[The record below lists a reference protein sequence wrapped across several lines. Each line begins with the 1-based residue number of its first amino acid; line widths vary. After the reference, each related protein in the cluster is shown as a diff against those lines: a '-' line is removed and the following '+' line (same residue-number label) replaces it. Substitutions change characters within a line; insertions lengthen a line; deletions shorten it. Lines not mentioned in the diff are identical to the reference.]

1 MRANHANYAS
11 EGTGWSPWRT
21 VWSEI
26 SQGSGS
32 GLIADKVTA
41 YAAVDV
47 PSAVDRGEGAL
58 IFITGAGG
66 GLAVSDG
73 AVWTSLS

>member
-1 MRANHANYAS
+1 M
-11 EGTGWSPWRT
+11 
-21 VWSEI
+21 
-26 SQGSGS
+26 
-32 GLIADKVTA
+32 TA